1 MTRLVT
7 NLSMAGLGVV
17 SENSKVLQSR
27 AMNLV
32 SRTALSALSVCLCV
46 TQLHAQPVGTEAAER
61 RTKEATQQAG
71 KTISAE
77 DDLMAAAEALPPVT
91 FSQVLE
97 APDDPAVNLRYAQDL
112 ILKGNVQLAAA
123 TVERI
128 LINYPD
134 ADSVRL
140 LYAILLYRMDVLD
153 DSAAQLDIL
162 EARSSDDAILKEVA
176 RYRKLID
183 ERNRPIKRS
192 AAISIGMHYD
202 RNRNAFPDQG
212 TFLIGGAPIQGTT
225 GEVDD
230 FGHVVIAATD
240 MRMDTNG
247 QQLQEIFADA
257 AFLYDNQV
265 EIDELDVRALLL
277 NGGLTYKSRYG
288 TLVPGLHAALIQL
301 DREKYS
307 RDYAV
312 SLRGERPVLN
322 SKVAAYAE
330 VRAGWRKFNNTRNL
344 PFAREQSGQ
353 YHELTVG
360 GRRALDNR
368 TLIHGAV
375 SLNSV
380 DAINFESYESYELSL
395 DFTRILPADTFL
407 TGSVTVEK
415 QFYQGPDPFITQR
428 TRHDLDTTYNLTYGV
443 PVANITTHL
452 GESFV
457 SPPFLEDVVLTVSVE
472 YQNSN
477 SNIPNFDYD
486 NVRGQFLLNRRWDF

>member
-1 MTRLVT
+1 MGRGAVLEYSKLLQGQATKRRGLTVT
-7 NLSMAGLGVV
+7 S
-17 SENSKVLQSR
+17 VL
-27 AMNLV
+27 A
-32 SRTALSALSVCLCV
+32 ACLAI
-46 TQLHAQPVGTEAAER
+46 TQVHAQPVGTEAAER

-71 KTISAE
+71 KTVAADE
-77 DDLMAAAEALPPVT
+77 DLMAAAEALPPVT

-97 APDDPAVNLRYAQDL
+97 SPDDPAVNLRYAQDL

-128 LINYPD
+128 LISYPD

-153 DSAAQLDIL
+153 DAAAQLDIL
-162 EARSSDDAILKEVA
+162 EGRSTDDAVLKEVA

-192 AAISIGMHYD
+192 AAVSIGMHYD
-202 RNRNAFPDQG
+202 SNRNAFPDKG
-212 TFLIGGAPIQGTT
+212 TFLIGGTPIQGTT

-240 MRMDTNG
+240 MRMDTKG

-257 AFLYDNQV
+257 AVLYDNQV

-277 NGGLTYKSRYG
+277 NGGLTYKSRFG
-288 TLVPGLHAALIQL
+288 TLVPGLHAALIEL

-312 SLRGERPVLN
+312 SLRGERPILN

-330 VRAGWRKFNNTRNL
+330 IKAGWRKYNNTRNL

-368 TLIHGAV
+368 TLVHGAL

-380 DAINFESYESYELSL
+380 DAINFESYESYELAV

-407 TGSVTVEK
+407 TGSVTIEK
-415 QFYQGPDPFITQR
+415 QFYQGPDPFITQQ
-428 TRHDLDTTYNLTYGV
+428 TRHDLDTTFNLTYGI
-443 PVANITTHL
+443 PVANLTEHL

-457 SPPFLEDVVLTVSVE
+457 SPPFLEDVVLTVSAE

-486 NVRGQFLLNRRWDF
+486 NFRGQFLLNRRWDF